1 MAHLGFGAGPRIC
14 IGMRLALIEM
24 KMLLTRLLCDYTI
37 LPGEDLEK
45 KFIIR
50 DRTLITPEA
59 VWIRLIKRQV

>member
-1 MAHLGFGAGPRIC
+1 MAFLPFGAGQRNC
-14 IGMRLALIEM
+14 VGMRFALIEM
-24 KMLLTRLLCDYTI
+24 KIVLTRLLRDYTI

-59 VWIRLIKRQV
+59 VWIKLVKRQD